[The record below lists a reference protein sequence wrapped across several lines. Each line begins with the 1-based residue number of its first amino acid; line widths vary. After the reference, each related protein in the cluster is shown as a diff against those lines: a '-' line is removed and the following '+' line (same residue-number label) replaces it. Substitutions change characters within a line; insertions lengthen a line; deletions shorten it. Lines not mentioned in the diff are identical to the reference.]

1 MLKVKT
7 SRSAKAPT
15 ASRRGSLWQ
24 TKPLYLSQ
32 PKEFTLHVRKELQN
46 TKVSW
51 AYRFDNQGNNEK
63 IEKCPEALVAAHH
76 VTGCIGTG
84 KDLTTGVSASKLGFA
99 SIRSSPAHCCFAQLL
114 YALSCNMS
122 GCSTSCQKIVPHL

>member
-15 ASRRGSLWQ
+15 ASRRGSLWR

-122 GCSTSCQKIVPHL
+122 GCSTSCQNIVPHL